1 MKSAYEIIKGPIL
14 TEKST
19 SQKKMFNKIFFE
31 VDKLA
36 NKIEI
41 KQAIQDIFNV
51 KVSKVSTVNM
61 SGKKKRLGVHQGRR
75 PDRKKAVV
83 TLLEGETIELLEGP

>member
-1 MKSAYEIIKGPIL
+1 MKSSYEIIKKPIL

-19 SQKKMFNKIFFE
+19 SQRKILNKVFFE
-31 VDKLA
+31 VDKHA

-41 KQAIQDIFNV
+41 KQAIEDIFNA
-51 KVSKVSTVNM
+51 KVTKIAVVNIH
-61 SGKKKRLGVHQGRR
+61 GKKKRVGIHEGKR
-75 PDRKKAVV
+75 PDRKKAIV

>member
-1 MKSAYEIIKGPIL
+1 MKSAYEIIKRPII

-19 SQKKMFNKIFFE
+19 DQKKTFNKIFFE
-31 VDKLA
+31 VDKMA

-41 KQAIQDIFNV
+41 KQAIQDIFHV

-75 PDRKKAVV
+75 PDRKKAMV
-83 TLLEGETIELLEGP
+83 TLLEGETIEFLEGP

>member
-1 MKSAYEIIKGPIL
+1 MKSAYEIIKGPII

-19 SQKKMFNKIFFE
+19 AQKKTFNKIFFE
-31 VDKLA
+31 VDKQA

-41 KQAIQDIFNV
+41 KQAIEDIFNV
-51 KVSKVSTVNM
+51 KVNKISVINM

-75 PDRKKAVV
+75 ADRKKAIVS
-83 TLLEGETIELLEGP
+83 LLKGETIELLEGP

>member
-1 MKSAYEIIKGPIL
+1 MKSAYEIIKRPMV

-19 SQKKMFNKIFFE
+19 FQKKLFNKVCFE

-41 KQAIQDIFNV
+41 KQAVEDIFNV
-51 KVSKVSTVNM
+51 KVEKVAVINLL
-61 SGKKKRLGVHQGRR
+61 GKKKRLGVHQGRR
-75 PDRKKAVV
+75 PDRKKAIV
-83 TLLEGETIELLEGP
+83 TLAKGETIELLEGP

>member
-19 SQKKMFNKIFFE
+19 AQKKLYNKVFFE

-41 KQAIQDIFNV
+41 KQAIQDIFHV

>member
-1 MKSAYEIIKGPIL
+1 MKSAYEIIKGPMI

-19 SQKKMFNKIFFE
+19 AQKKLFNKVSFE

-41 KQAIQDIFNV
+41 KQAVQDIFNV
-51 KVSKVSTVNM
+51 KVDKISVIHLM
-61 SGKKKRLGVHQGRR
+61 GKKRRLGVHQGKRA
-75 PDRKKAVV
+75 DRKKAIV
-83 TLLEGETIELLEGP
+83 TLAEGETIELLEGP